1 MQLLQ
6 KPTAT
11 LHKNKHRLKI
21 VAYIALFTLCL
32 SCKPFLYR
40 QGIGLVF
47 DYEVA
52 IGRIQHTANFIA
64 YQLAPSSSKPTVVY
78 KKGDAK

>member
-1 MQLLQ
+1 MQLIQ
-6 KPTAT
+6 KPTV
-11 LHKNKHRLKI
+11 HKSKSKLKI
-21 VAYIALFTLCL
+21 VAYIALFSLLL

-52 IGRIQHTANFIA
+52 IGRMQRAVNWLS
-64 YQLAPSSSKPTVVY
+64 YQLASDSKPVVVY
-78 KKGDAK
+78 GGKK